1 MPKFNKELFR
11 GLDSLKAEQT
21 EEPTLKVG
29 AGLLNDKSKNDL
41 KISYLNRDDIE
52 KNEMNKY
59 SIAEINSLAWSLDH
73 TGLIQPLHVK
83 AMENGKYKLL
93 GGERRLTAIDQLIAD
108 PENTKWTQDS
118 LIPCVV
124 KDPEEI
130 DLPLS
135 SKNKER
141 FSIITTNKEARNY
154 TDADRMMEIRE
165 WKEIIQELRGNGV
178 ESIPFASKDGT
189 EDELMIKGEKT
200 RDILVQTTGMSS
212 GTINKFENVEKH
224 ASDELKEAI
233 LLGKTTINT
242 ADEIVKKM
250 DKDEQRDYL
259 KEAEKTGEEI
269 TPSGA
274 AEKKAEKIADN
285 PNAVSLERFKKDM
298 KGITKSL
305 KKQYVYLT
313 KDKKMRYDE
322 CIEIL
327 RTLLNKE

>member
-11 GLDSLKAEQT
+11 GLDSLKADQT

-124 KDPEEI
+124 KDP
-130 DLPLS
+130 
-135 SKNKER
+135 
-141 FSIITTNKEARNY
+141 
-154 TDADRMMEIRE
+154 
-165 WKEIIQELRGNGV
+165 
-178 ESIPFASKDGT
+178 
-189 EDELMIKGEKT
+189 
-200 RDILVQTTGMSS
+200 
-212 GTINKFENVEKH
+212 
-224 ASDELKEAI
+224 
-233 LLGKTTINT
+233 
-242 ADEIVKKM
+242 
-250 DKDEQRDYL
+250 
-259 KEAEKTGEEI
+259 
-269 TPSGA
+269 
-274 AEKKAEKIADN
+274 
-285 PNAVSLERFKKDM
+285 
-298 KGITKSL
+298 
-305 KKQYVYLT
+305 
-313 KDKKMRYDE
+313 
-322 CIEIL
+322 
-327 RTLLNKE
+327 